1 MNETE
6 KKTVHSSN
14 KKLLGEQQ
22 KTDEAKLK
30 EAKLKEEARNF
41 LAKIHKDYKKKNT
54 QLKTKKDPDTEKQK
68 QNKTPEWKK
77 SREQFH
83 EALQKSKKKYKDDQ
97 NEKKKDAEKK
107 LKNIEEKL
115 KDIEEKKAKIAEE
128 ISEFKKKT
136 EEQLIKTFIEYNSTE
151 NTKLDDDIQKIINVS
166 DTEKQDFLQQITE
179 LQNSIDEQI
188 SVLQDPIN
196 IGEQNKKAIKDY
208 EKLKNSIEKTLSKPI
223 KEITKLLDSTK
234 NILNCNENDKEKI
247 LKELSEA
254 IVEMKTQKATD
265 EDKVAQIIYVG
276 NKLKEKE
283 GKERF
288 TKSIEQ
294 AEQNFDEQFKK
305 IDEFDLD
312 EEENVDSLEFYH
324 DESTNY
330 NKNII
335 PFINNV
341 SRKAQNTEDTIN
353 ALNVLMAKKMEQYSI
368 QNLNSNGA
376 KIRQIN
382 EVNKHIKQFQDKIT
396 SINRELAS
404 LSKKASE
411 VANDI
416 SGNILQE
423 QEDKINKLNEQQT
436 NHVENKTFKP
446 RIRRNKENN
455 NTTLKRGQRAYEERI
470 NRVNENLKETKEL
483 NKYIDDKKQQTKKQL
498 KKQLND
504 LRSLLKDFL
513 AFKEL
518 NYDKLVK
525 DLNEYDEKEKN
536 NTTQSANKNNTN
548 NSMSQTTN
556 EIIIDPVNRNGRMK
570 IQNLGNITIEKV
582 KNITPNTA
590 TLDTRKS
597 NNEMKKDVNINQNI
611 TVGNSD
617 NEKKKDNPQQPAQY
631 DNKMLTALLE
641 ALKNH
646 QNQNQNELSREVL
659 VKILSDVITKQNSQK
674 QNSVSPKIKV
684 SPKISGSKN
693 TINDNKTKIKKKIKS
708 KKRKNN
714 KKKDANVNQK
724 TSGKISTSSQT
735 TQSAPNSNTPQ
746 NSFEEKQGYYPYPYN
761 TRQPKY
767 YQDQYYAPKNQPQS
781 YTPYLRDRPVYYEEY
796 LPRQTYAS
804 QYLPN
809 NAYYYEEYIPEQAFI
824 TRNPQQYDIIWPQ
837 PPKQQLPD
845 CNYVSY
851 SMTHRNQMSMPQ
863 SIYNKNYMPIS
874 SSLKDNSKL
883 INKDTFSDVAHNYKK

>member
-1 MNETE
+1 MKEAE
-6 KKTVHSSN
+6 KKAVNNSN
-14 KKLLGEQQ
+14 KKLLKQKINKFTEQY
-22 KTDEAKLK
+22 KEKIEEYAKKKAEYRKKKAEEKLKDERQRIEEERIAEELKQQIENHKKNYSEENNKKKKDFSKIIKQAKL
-30 EAKLKEEARNF
+30 EYN
-41 LAKIHKDYKKKNT
+41 KK
-54 QLKTKKDPDTEKQK
+54 
-68 QNKTPEWKK
+68 
-77 SREQFH
+77 
-83 EALQKSKKKYKDDQ
+83 Q
-97 NEKKKDAEKK
+97 NEKKKDAE
-107 LKNIEEKL
+107 EKL
-115 KDIEEKKAKIAEE
+115 KGIEEKKAKIAEE

-196 IGEQNKKAIKDY
+196 IGEQNKKAIEDY
-208 EKLKNSIEKTLSKPI
+208 EKLKNSIQQELSKPI

-234 NILNCNENDKEKI
+234 NILNCNENDKETI
-247 LKELSEA
+247 LKELNKD
-254 IVEMKTQKATD
+254 IMEMKTQKATD

-324 DESTNY
+324 NETTSY
-330 NKNII
+330 EKNIL

-341 SRKAQNTEDTIN
+341 SRKAQDVEDAINT
-353 ALNVLMAKKMEQYSI
+353 LNVLMAKKMEQYSTR
-368 QNLNSNGA
+368 NLNSNGA

-470 NRVNENLKETKEL
+470 NRVNENLKKTKEL

-504 LRSLLKDFL
+504 LKSLLQGFL

-611 TVGNSD
+611 TI
-617 NEKKKDNPQQPAQY
+617 EKNNNDTNDDKQPVQY
-631 DNKMLTALLE
+631 DDKMLTALLE
-641 ALKNH
+641 ALKNN

-714 KKKDANVNQK
+714 KKKSADANQT

-735 TQSAPNSNTPQ
+735 TESVPNSNTPQ

-761 TRQPKY
+761 TRQPRY
-767 YQDQYYAPKNQPQS
+767 YQDQRYVPENQPQ
-781 YTPYLRDRPVYYEEY
+781 YYPPYLRDRPVYYEEY

-851 SMTHRNQMSMPQ
+851 SMTHGNRMSMPQ
-863 SIYNKNYMPIS
+863 SIYNKSYMPIS